1 MITMILVPVLSLAD
15 RTPRR
20 ERANAI
26 DRKMAAKRE
35 AHA

>member
-20 ERANAI
+20 ERQRH

-35 AHA
+35 AHG